1 MTTKQ
6 HPFSIWFMIG
16 LQLDIYGLMILGA
29 GIYNYFL
36 PPAAPVVMNHL
47 HAAIW
52 WGALLVLMGVFYTI
66 RFFPKKNGG

>member
-1 MTTKQ
+1 MTKQ

-29 GIYNYFL
+29 GIYNYFV
-36 PPAAPVVMNHL
+36 PPAQTVVMNHL

-52 WGALLVLMGVFYTI
+52 WGALLILIGVFYTI
-66 RFFPKKNGG
+66 RFNPKKNN